1 MFFLPWKN
9 RAWGSVAIYK
19 GLIINNIEKQGA
31 AQHTL
36 VHRQDV
42 RMANKRRD
50 PPGCLLKALI
60 LVLKDSPEVLAPVPG
75 SVRCLS
81 CSTGQSLSA
90 CPFLSV
96 LFSLPLSVCPFQSVL
111 LLPSCSAFSLPI
123 LFSVTPILCPISWCF
138 LVIFKVAN
146 IQSIAYFL
154 ILQVKHFAMKT
165 ACFRLMLIFS
175 DFPISLFTSKYR
187 TTKRNRENAKW

>member
-1 MFFLPWKN
+1 MSSESLDPGAERFT
-9 RAWGSVAIYK
+9 GSTCS
-19 GLIINNIEKQGA
+19 G
-31 AQHTL
+31 TWF
-36 VHRQDV
+36 R
-42 RMANKRRD
+42 
-50 PPGCLLKALI
+50 
-60 LVLKDSPEVLAPVPG
+60 PVPVVLYG
-75 SVRCLS
+75 PIPFCLS
-81 CSTGQSLSA
+81 FSI